1 MIIRVMTFLCE
12 GVYVICFLDLIGGQ
26 RDKQKKPVNMI
37 GLRGFHG
44 ENYNNAVVEIPE
56 NN

>member
-1 MIIRVMTFLCE
+1 MIIRAMTFLCE